1 MISSCGM
8 LAGLA
13 TSYRSVRRAVANLR
27 QAVEVFDG
35 LLQTCDRLS
44 KCSMGCCKP
53 ATSYRSVR
61 RAVVNLRQ
69 AVEVFDGL
77 LQTCDKL
84 SKCSTSCCKPATG
97 CRSVR
102 WAVTNLQQ
110 AVEVFDELLQTCD
123 KPSKCSTEH
132 CKDAIH
138 TDKKTSARIGTRNRE
153 ALWPRRTF
161 SEGRKRP

>member
-61 RAVVNLRQ
+61 RAVANLRH

-77 LQTCDKL
+77 LQTCNRL
-84 SKCSTSCCKPATG
+84 SKCSMSCCKPATSR
-97 CRSVR
+97 RSVR
-102 WAVTNLQQ
+102 R
-110 AVEVFDELLQTCD
+110 
-123 KPSKCSTEH
+123 S
-132 CKDAIH
+132 I
-138 TDKKTSARIGTRNRE
+138 ARMRYT
-153 ALWPRRTF
+153 LT
-161 SEGRKRP
+161 KRPRHESEHETERHCGQGGHFPKGGKGRSLLGDFLHATLPVR